1 MMIISNSLDHNETPC
16 DTSHCVPCCLKIKQE
31 HRRVGANARL
41 FLRPNQRTEGPESCQ
56 DKFLADA
63 LLNEAYMSK

>member
-1 MMIISNSLDHNETPC
+1 MISPQKTGKTVWHELYERGYNTRPQGLD
-16 DTSHCVPCCLKIKQE
+16 I
-31 HRRVGANARL
+31 
-41 FLRPNQRTEGPESCQ
+41 NQRTEGPESCQ

>member
-1 MMIISNSLDHNETPC
+1 MENTAFSHINNE
-16 DTSHCVPCCLKIKQE
+16 HQKL
-31 HRRVGANARL
+31 
-41 FLRPNQRTEGPESCQ
+41 NQRTEGPESCQ